1 MIKHTY
7 PGKFIVIEGLDGS
20 GKSSQVELAVNFLK
34 EQGKEVIVTK
44 EPTMDSEYGL
54 QIRRVLKGEITKEPL
69 ELQKLY
75 VDDRREH
82 LKNKVIPALGK
93 GKYVVSSRYYFS
105 TFAYGGSE
113 GLDVNMLIEMNK
125 EFLVPDLA
133 IIIDSS
139 PENCIQRIEK
149 RGEGIDYFEKIEKL
163 KRINEFYKKM
173 PGMFEH
179 VILVNGERPISQ
191 VSQEIKSLLEKL
203 S

>member
-113 GLDVNMLIEMNK
+113 GLNVNMLIEMNK